1 MRERML
7 RTHRSSDLK
16 NANSGDLVTVAG
28 WVHEIRDISKLVFVV
43 IRDREGFVQATGK
56 AADLGDR
63 VKEFANLSRESV
75 VSITGRAVVP
85 SKAKVGPEIA
95 VESWSVL
102 SNAAAPL
109 PLGPADKV
117 NIDPETRF
125 DHRALDIRRP
135 EISALFKFRSDLMRT
150 IRGAM
155 TSRGFLEMTSPKLV
169 AAGAEGGATLF
180 KVDYFGKTAYL
191 AQSPQLYKQMLMGAG
206 LDRVFELTPAFR
218 AEPSDTTRHISE
230 FTSFDGEMAF
240 IDGLEDVLQAL
251 EGTVAEVMKNLESK
265 FELKLKTPELPIPR
279 VRYEEAVK
287 IAAARGFGVRENEDL
302 PTDAEKAL
310 GEEMK
315 ARGHD
320 FYFITHYPHAAKPFY
335 IMEEGTLSR
344 GYDLECNGLEI
355 ASGGQ
360 REHRHEELTKRME
373 AKGLDVSSFSYY
385 LEPFKYGMPPHGGW
399 GFGVERFAAA
409 LIGQANVREMIMFPR
424 DRGRLVP

>member
-1 MRERML
+1 ML
-7 RTHRSSDLK
+7 RTHQSADLK
-16 NANSGDLVTVAG
+16 EVSNGDVATVAG
-28 WVHEIRDISKLVFVV
+28 WVHEVRDISKLVFLVL
-43 IRDREGFVQATGK
+43 RDRTGFVQATAK
-56 AADLGDR
+56 AADLGEK
-63 VKEFANLSRESV
+63 VKEFASIPRESV
-75 VSITGRAVVP
+75 ISVTGRTVVP
-85 SKAKVGPEIA
+85 SKAKVGPEIT
-95 VESWSVL
+95 VESWQVL
-102 SNAAAPL
+102 SVAASPL

-125 DHRALDIRRP
+125 EHRALDMRRP
-135 EISALFKFRSDLMRT
+135 EILELFKFRSDLMRT

-180 KVDYFGKTAYL
+180 NVDYFGKKAYL

-240 IDGLEDVLQAL
+240 ISGLEDVLAAL
-251 EGTVAEVMKNLESK
+251 ESTVAEVMKNLEPRHK
-265 FELKLKTPELPIPR
+265 LALKAPDLPIPR

-287 IAAARGFGVRENEDL
+287 IASLRGFQVRPGDDL
-302 PTDAEKAL
+302 PTEAEKAL

-315 ARGHD
+315 ERGHD

-335 IMEEGTLSR
+335 IMEEDDLSL
-344 GYDLECNGLEI
+344 GYDLACNGLEI

-360 REHRHEELTKRME
+360 REHRYEELKSRIE
-373 AKGLDVSSFSYY
+373 RKNLDPTDFRYY

-409 LIGQANVREMIMFPR
+409 IIGQPNVRELIAFPR
-424 DRGRLVP
+424 DRVRLVP